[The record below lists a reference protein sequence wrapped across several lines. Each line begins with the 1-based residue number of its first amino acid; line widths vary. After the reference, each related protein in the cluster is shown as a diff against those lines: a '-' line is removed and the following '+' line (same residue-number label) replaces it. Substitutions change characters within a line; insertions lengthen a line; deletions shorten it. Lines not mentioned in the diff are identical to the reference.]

1 MSAGGRSNG
10 VSDGERRDGEEG
22 EGEGVRRLEET
33 RRLARFCRG
42 LRWDGL
48 PEDVRKRARIC
59 VLDFAA
65 NVYGS
70 LELAEVRA
78 VAEYVRSLRAAPEAA
93 ALACGYRTA
102 APLAALVNGTLA
114 ESIEA
119 QDGLRYGGNHPVSA
133 VMPAALAVAEAE
145 GRTGREFLEAL
156 VAGYEVANRIAS
168 SVHPLHTLSGFLPT
182 GTCGAF
188 GAAAAAA
195 RLLGLDEEGM
205 TNALGIAGYLAPISM
220 AEVLMG
226 GFTAKILQGGQGALA
241 GVVSAYLARAG
252 VSGPPYVLE
261 GSELKGGFT
270 QITVRGEP
278 NLEKITEGLGER
290 YTITDMYLKPYSA
303 CRHTHGA
310 IQAVLEILGDGDVQA
325 GEVDKVEVFTYAMA
339 VVAVGKGLGDN
350 ESFVSAQF
358 SIPYVVAAA
367 LLDRELGPR
376 QLTAERRADPALR
389 ELMSRV
395 EVKLDEEL
403 QKVYPEK
410 TASRV
415 ELVLRDG
422 TRLVRQVDIPKGDPR
437 DPMEEEDVKEKLL
450 RFAGS
455 RDRGRLEEL
464 CGTIRR
470 MEEVADIGRLVE
482 LF

>member
-1 MSAGGRSNG
+1 MASRVNCPRGNR
-10 VSDGERRDGEEG
+10 
-22 EGEGVRRLEET
+22 GEGVRGLEET
-33 RRLARFCRG
+33 RRLAGFCRS
-42 LRWDGL
+42 LRWEDL
-48 PEDVRKRARIC
+48 PEEVRKRARIC
-59 VLDFAA
+59 ALDFIA

-78 VAEYVRSLRAAPEAA
+78 VAEFVRSLRAAPEAA

-145 GRTGREFLEAL
+145 GRRGREFLEAM
-156 VAGYEVANRIAS
+156 VAGYEVANRVAS
-168 SVHPLHTLSGFLPT
+168 AVHPLHTLSGFLPT
-182 GTCGAF
+182 GTCGTF

-195 RLLGLDEEGM
+195 RLLDLDEEG
-205 TNALGIAGYLAPISM
+205 TLHALGIAGYLAPLSM
-220 AEVLMG
+220 AEALMG

-241 GVVSAYLARAG
+241 GVSAAYLARAG
-252 VSGPPYVLE
+252 ITGPPYVLE

-278 NLEKITEGLGER
+278 NLERITEGLGQR
-290 YTITDMYLKPYSA
+290 YTILDMYLKPYSA

-310 IQAVLEILGDGDVQA
+310 VQA
-325 GEVDKVEVFTYAMA
+325 LLELLQERELGPAEVEKVEVFTYAIA
-339 VVAVGKGLGDN
+339 VVAVGKGLGEN
-350 ESFVSAQF
+350 ETFVSAQF

-367 LLDRELGPR
+367 ILDRELGPR
-376 QLTAERRADPALR
+376 QLTAERRSDPVLR

-395 EVKLDEEL
+395 EVKLDEDL

-415 ELVLRDG
+415 ELSLRDG

-437 DPMEEEDVKEKLL
+437 DPMGEEDVKGKLF
-450 RFAGS
+450 RFAGE
-455 RDRGRLEEL
+455 RDRRRLEEL
-464 CGTIRR
+464 AELIMCLDELEDLGKMT
-470 MEEVADIGRLVE
+470 DLV
-482 LF
+482 

>member
-1 MSAGGRSNG
+1 MRA
-10 VSDGERRDGEEG
+10 
-22 EGEGVRRLEET
+22 LEET
-33 RRLARFCRG
+33 RRLAEFCLR
-42 LRWDGL
+42 LRWEDL
-48 PEDVRKRARIC
+48 PEEVRRRARIC
-59 VLDFAA
+59 ALDFLA

-70 LELAEVRA
+70 LELAEARA

-145 GRTGREFLEAL
+145 GRTGREFLEAM
-156 VAGYEVANRIAS
+156 VAGYEVANRIAGA
-168 SVHPLHTLSGFLPT
+168 VHPLHTLSGFLPT
-182 GTCGAF
+182 GTCGTF

-195 RLLGLDEEGM
+195 RLLDLDEEG
-205 TNALGIAGYLAPISM
+205 TLHALGIAGYLAPISM
-220 AEVLMG
+220 AEALMG
-226 GFTAKILQGGQGALA
+226 GFTVKILQGGQGALA
-241 GVVSAYLARAG
+241 GVTAAYLARAG
-252 VSGPPYVLE
+252 ISGPPYVLE

-278 NLEKITEGLGER
+278 NLDKITEGLGR
-290 YTITDMYLKPYSA
+290 HYTILDMYLKPYSA

-310 IQAVLEILGDGDVQA
+310 IQAVLEMLLEE
-325 GEVDKVEVFTYAMA
+325 EVKAAEVEKVEVFTYGMA
-339 VVAVGKGLGDN
+339 VVAVGKGLG
-350 ESFVSAQF
+350 EKETFVSAQF

-376 QLTAERRADPALR
+376 QLAAVRRSDPALR

-395 EVKLDEEL
+395 EVKLDEDL

-415 ELVLRDG
+415 ELSLRDG
-422 TRLVRQVDIPKGDPR
+422 RRLVRQVDIPKGDPR
-437 DPMEEEDVKEKLL
+437 DPMEEEDVKEKVI
-450 RFAGS
+450 RFAG
-455 RDRGRLEEL
+455 DRERRRLEEL
-464 CGTIRR
+464 SELVLGL
-470 MEEVADIGRLVE
+470 DRLEDLGKMTDLV
-482 LF
+482 

>member
-1 MSAGGRSNG
+1 M
-10 VSDGERRDGEEG
+10 
-22 EGEGVRRLEET
+22 EET
-33 RRLARFCRG
+33 RRLAEFCRA

-48 PEDVRKRARIC
+48 PEEVRRRARIC
-59 VLDFAA
+59 VLDFLA
-65 NVYGS
+65 NAYGS
-70 LELAEVRA
+70 LELEEARS
-78 VAEYVRSLRAAPEAA
+78 VADYVRSLRAAPEAA
-93 ALACGYRTA
+93 ALACGFRTA

-145 GRTGREFLEAL
+145 GKTGREFLEAM

-168 SVHPLHTLSGFLPT
+168 SIHPLHTLSGFLPT

-195 RLLGLDEEGM
+195 RLLDLDEEGM
-205 TNALGIAGYLAPISM
+205 LNALGIAGYLAPISM
-220 AEVLMG
+220 AESLMG
-226 GFTAKILQGGQGALA
+226 GFTAKVLQGGQGALA
-241 GVVSAYLARAG
+241 GISAAYLAQG
-252 VSGPPYVLE
+252 GISGPPYVLE

-278 NLEKITEGLGER
+278 NLERITEGLGEH
-290 YTITDMYLKPYSA
+290 YTILDMYLKPYSA

-310 IQAVLEILGDGDVQA
+310 IQAVLELLGDVDVRA
-325 GEVDKVEVFTYAMA
+325 EEVEKVEVFTYAMA
-339 VVAVGKGLGDN
+339 VVAVGKGLG
-350 ESFVSAQF
+350 ERETFVSAQF

-367 LLDRELGPR
+367 ILDRELGPR
-376 QLTAERRADPALR
+376 QLTAERRSDPALR

-403 QKVYPEK
+403 QRLYPEK

-415 ELVLRDG
+415 ELLLRDG
-422 TRLVRQVDIPKGDPR
+422 SRLVREVDIPRGDPR
-437 DPMEEEDVKEKLL
+437 DPLGEEEVREKLV
-450 RFAGS
+450 RFAGN
-455 RDRGRLEEL
+455 RDRRRLEEL
-464 CGTIRR
+464 AGLALRADLL
-470 MEEVADIGRLVE
+470 EDIGKLTE
-482 LF
+482 IA